1 MNPAHKLVE
10 LESLSG
16 FRVAA
21 DESDPRGWAVISCDG
36 DQVGIVRTML
46 VDTELLKAR
55 YFVTALANSTRTVLL
70 PVPLARLD
78 NHARRVIFDVAPL
91 AAFSKLPDYLGNEP
105 TQEEDDAVHLILIGT
120 GRPGPIT
127 EASVD
132 RREASADRR
141 HASRRT
147 GEQ

>member
-1 MNPAHKLVE
+1 MNPGHKLVE

-21 DESDPRGWAVISCDG
+21 DESDPRGWVVISCDG
-36 DQVGIVRTML
+36 DQVGTVRTML

-55 YFVTALANSTRTVLL
+55 YFVTELSNPTRTVLL

-78 NHARRVIFDVAPL
+78 NHAKRVIFDVAPVE
-91 AAFSKLPDYLGNEP
+91 AFSKLPAYLGNEP

-120 GRPGPIT
+120 ERPGPAP
-127 EASVD
+127 EASLD
-132 RREASADRR
+132 RRNAL
-141 HASRRT
+141 RRT
-147 GEQ
+147 DQQ